1 MSLRRALCLSLF
13 VCGVAFVSVS
23 NATAAPPAAA
33 NQTQTPLDRRIDQII
48 PLLIGAVEPEDYFDP
63 RFLSK
68 VASSAQMKAF
78 AEGVIR
84 QFGKPLNITEVK
96 QTGQTKATLKIAFEK
111 MLAIAEVNIDPAP
124 PHQIIGFRIV
134 PDQRVVENDSL
145 AKVDAELATLP
156 GRVGYVVE
164 RIGDD
169 GGRTTVAGR
178 ATGEQF
184 AIGSIFKLY
193 ILAELAAQ
201 MDAGTRRWSDTT
213 PLTRRSFSSPATQSL
228 PLGTPVTLEQLASWM
243 IAVSDNAASDELL
256 FLLGRDRIEARV
268 LIVGHSDPDKLF
280 PFLSTVEAF
289 LLKSDFKATRAKY
302 MAASEA
308 KQRALLK
315 RKISGIGFEKINLD
329 TLIAKPAAID
339 SIEWFAAPN
348 DVVLLMDH
356 LRRMNNKVALEI
368 MAKSVAPSTAKR
380 WQYVGSKGGSELGV
394 IAMSFLAQAPSS
406 EWYIVTGSWNNPLQ
420 AVDENS
426 FIALMQRALNS
437 VAEKQ

>member
-1 MSLRRALCLSLF
+1 VSVRRALWLLLF

-33 NQTQTPLDRRIDQII
+33 NQSQTPLDRRIDQII
-48 PLLIGAVEPEDYFDP
+48 PLLIGVVEPENFFDP

-84 QFGKPLNITEVK
+84 QFGKPLNITEIK
-96 QTGQTKATLKIAFEK
+96 QTDKTNATLKIAFEK
-111 MLAIAEVNIDPAP
+111 VVAIAEVNIDPAP

-134 PDQRVVENDSL
+134 PDQPVVEDDSL
-145 AKVDAELATLP
+145 AKIEAELTALP
-156 GRVGYVVE
+156 GRVGYIIE
-164 RIGDD
+164 RIGED

-193 ILAELAAQ
+193 ILAELATQ
-201 MDAGTRRWSDTT
+201 IDAGTRRWSDTT

-268 LIVGHSDPDKLF
+268 RIVGHSAPEKTL

-289 LLKSDFKATRAKY
+289 LLKSDYKGTRAKY
-302 MAASEA
+302 VGASEA

-315 RKISGIGFEKINLD
+315 RKISGVGFEKINLD
-329 TLIAKPAAID
+329 NLIAKPAAID

-348 DVVLLMDH
+348 DIVLLMDH
-356 LRRMNNKVALEI
+356 LRRMNNTVALEI
-368 MAKSVAPSTAKR
+368 MAKSVAPATAKR

-394 IAMSFLAQAPSS
+394 IATSVLAQAPSGS
-406 EWYIVTGSWNNPLQ
+406 WHVISGSWNNPSQ
-420 AVDENS
+420 AVDENR

-437 VAEKQ
+437 VAE

>member
-1 MSLRRALCLSLF
+1 M
-13 VCGVAFVSVS
+13 SVS

-33 NQTQTPLDRRIDQII
+33 NQTKTPLDRRINQII
-48 PLLIGAVEPEDYFDP
+48 PLLVGAVEPEEFFDP

-84 QFGKPLNITEVK
+84 QFGRPLNITEIK
-96 QTGQTKATLKIAFEK
+96 QTSQTSATLKIAFEK
-111 MLAIAEVNIDPAP
+111 IAFEKAFAIAEVNIDPAP

-134 PDQRVVENDSL
+134 PDQPVVENDSL
-145 AKVDAELATLP
+145 AKIDAELATLP

-164 RIGDD
+164 RIGED

-201 MDAGTRRWSDTT
+201 IDAGTRKWSDTT

-228 PLGTPVTLEQLASWM
+228 PLGTPVTLEQFASWM

-268 LIVGHSDPDKLF
+268 RMVGHSAPEKTL

-302 MAASEA
+302 VGASEA

-368 MAKSVAPSTAKR
+368 MAKSVAPTTAKR
-380 WQYVGSKGGSELGV
+380 WTYVGSKGGSELGV
-394 IAMSFLAQAPSS
+394 IAASFLAQAPSGG
-406 EWYIVTGSWNNPLQ
+406 WYVISGSWNNRSQ
-420 AVDENS
+420 AVDENR

-437 VAEKQ
+437 VAENK